1 MSRKSI
7 TIEEEIN
14 YFLDKWDVKQ
24 LMSYLK
30 DTISLIELYNVTE
43 EDDWLKERVDD
54 HSDIQNVRL
63 IRTVYLLS
71 KVADSHAGVLC
82 HLKMNFNGL
91 WKRIDKA
98 GRENKD

>member
-1 MSRKSI
+1 MKRKTVSL
-7 TIEEEIN
+7 EEEIN
-14 YFLDKWDVKQ
+14 FFLDKWDVKQ

-30 DTISLIELYNVTE
+30 DTVSLIELYNVTE
-43 EDDWLKERVDD
+43 EDDWLKDRVDD
-54 HSDIQNVRL
+54 KDDIQNVRL

-71 KVADSHAGVLC
+71 KVADAHSGVFC